1 MYEKEINITKLSDA
15 EVEKIINELKEKE
28 MDKLGISSEETIAIE
43 DIESAQEEMPF
54 DWESK

>member
-1 MYEKEINITKLSDA
+1 MYEKEINITKLSDV

-28 MDKLGISSEETIAIE
+28 MDEFGITPEETIAIE

>member
-1 MYEKEINITKLSDA
+1 MYEKEINITKLSNA

-28 MDKLGISSEETIAIE
+28 MDELGISSEETIAIE

>member
-28 MDKLGISSEETIAIE
+28 MDEFGITPEETIAIE

>member
-28 MDKLGISSEETIAIE
+28 MDELGISPEETIAIE

>member
-1 MYEKEINITKLSDA
+1 MYEKEINITKLSDV

-28 MDKLGISSEETIAIE
+28 MDEFGITPEKTIAIE